1 MRCPRC
7 GCIEDKVIDSRAGK
21 DGASIR
27 RRRVCLGCGL
37 RFTTYESIERVDL
50 RIIKRDGRTET
61 FDRQK
66 VLSSFAKACEKRP
79 ISREQIE
86 RLVDDIQLSLETWRG
101 DDIPSQEVGLR
112 VMERL
117 RALDPVAYVR
127 YASVYREF
135 QEVGDFL
142 EEIQTLERS
151 VLSAADHPELFV
163 SPLIPK
169 SPATS

>member
-1 MRCPRC
+1 MRCPKC
-7 GCIEDKVIDSRAGK
+7 ACIEDKVIDSRTSK
-21 DGASIR
+21 EGASIR
-27 RRRVCLGCGL
+27 RRRVCLACGT

-50 RIIKRDGRTET
+50 RIVKRDGRTET

-66 VLSSFAKACEKRP
+66 ILSSFAKACEKRP
-79 ISREQIE
+79 VSREQID
-86 RLVDDIQLSLETWRG
+86 RLIDDIHVSLESWG
-101 DDIPSQEVGLR
+101 GEDIPSREVGLR
-112 VMERL
+112 VMEKL

-151 VLSAADHPELFV
+151 VLSSADHPELFTH
-163 SPLIPK
+163 PRTLK
-169 SPATS
+169 TPAT